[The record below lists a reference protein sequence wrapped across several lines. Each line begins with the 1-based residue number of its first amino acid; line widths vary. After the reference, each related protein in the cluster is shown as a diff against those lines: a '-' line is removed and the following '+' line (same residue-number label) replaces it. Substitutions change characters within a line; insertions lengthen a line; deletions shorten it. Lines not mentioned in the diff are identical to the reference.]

1 MAASHKRMAYGLM
14 AISPA
19 LMLVILAGAF
29 LIFFFLP
36 RVSSHYLNAYTP
48 SSDVSTG
55 FTDRLQLGRI
65 GQIQQSSAV
74 VMHIEIQ
81 GDTQGLYDLKWR
93 GVALNAF
100 DGRVW
105 SNSFGPRQL
114 RSSVD
119 GTYILPIP
127 DPTPAQSMQRR
138 PIHYRVLMEPVGTN
152 VFFLAERPRTL
163 TGNYRPVATDAG
175 NAVYNL
181 DTDHAMSRYDAES
194 VLPDVDAEQLRLASN
209 SIPEGANEYLKLPPL
224 DIRIPQ
230 LAEQITAGS
239 TNNYDKASAIERYLG
254 THFGYT
260 LQ

>member
-1 MAASHKRMAYGLM
+1 MGNAAKASFPRLRLENIGHASFLMVLASAVLTVASAFVFAFAGFLLIAVVTFVLMEMRHSVAQEEAIAQDPRMAASHKRMAYGLM

-48 SSDVSTG
+48 NGDVSTG

-81 GDTQGLYDLKWR
+81 NDTQGLYDLKWR

-100 DGRVW
+100 NGRVW
-105 SNSFGPRQL
+105 SNLFGPRQL

-152 VFFLAERPRTL
+152 VFFLAERP
-163 TGNYRPVATDAG
+163 
-175 NAVYNL
+175 
-181 DTDHAMSRYDAES
+181 
-194 VLPDVDAEQLRLASN
+194 
-209 SIPEGANEYLKLPPL
+209 
-224 DIRIPQ
+224 
-230 LAEQITAGS
+230 
-239 TNNYDKASAIERYLG
+239 
-254 THFGYT
+254 
-260 LQ
+260 